1 MNFLQKLIP
10 ENEDYSMDV
19 ISIATSRKNLEM
31 KDGRA
36 YKKRK
41 KLAEENLKMF
51 NHLTDTPVHNY
62 GGKDVSV
69 IECGQQHVNKYLDN
83 HPEEKEYG
91 YGALLPMITDYEMLL
106 QADIFIG
113 VHGSSYS
120 SDIWRSRYYLGKGKY
135 NYQYTK
141 DGIIPVG
148 NGGLPSPVFC

>member
-19 ISIATSRKNLEM
+19 ISIATSRENLEM

-36 YKKRK
+36 YNLFKD
-41 KLAEENLKMF
+41 LADETLKMF
-51 NHLTDTPVHNY
+51 NHLTDTSVHNY

-69 IECGQQHVNKYLDN
+69 IEFGQQHVNKYLDN

-120 SDIWRSRYYLGKGKY
+120 NDIWRSRYYLGKGKY

-148 NGGLPSPVFC
+148 NGGLPSPLFC